1 MYLMYEMKCIFPA
14 RLYVTTAN
22 LLGSNQPLSSQ
33 FRTMEGRPRGYLPG
47 TLLHLRFRAMANI
60 VSQSRPE
67 VTGFLIDAL

>member
-47 TLLHLRFRAMANI
+47 TLLHLRFRATANI